1 MSTPTNLP
9 LLTLTDI
16 GTVDTLSQAIAYFTT
31 VGMPA
36 RNLSARTRTE
46 YHNDLADLAAY
57 LEKGNV
63 TAIAQVGLAE
73 LEAYQAEMD
82 RRGYAPST
90 RERKT
95 YAIKTFF
102 TFLHHQGIIRE
113 NVADRLIPPQREK
126 REPRFLSQQE
136 YQQLLRAASHHPRD
150 AAIIELFL
158 QTGMRLS
165 ELARLACSDIE
176 LPKRITRDPDNT
188 GLVRVT
194 RKRGKTQTIPLN
206 YKACQAVASYLKVRP
221 PVAHDALFV
230 TKFKTPMSKRAV
242 QYTITK
248 YLTEAR
254 ITAASVHTLRH
265 TMATHHVARGT
276 DLKTVQETL
285 GHERLETTAIYV
297 SLAKTAQRKAL
308 QEHAL

>member
-1 MSTPTNLP
+1 MQQ
-9 LLTLTDI
+9 LLTLQDI
-16 GTVDTLSQAIAYFTT
+16 QDVNTLTQAIAYFVT
-31 VGMPA
+31 VGMSA

-46 YHNDLADLAAY
+46 YQNDLADLVAY
-57 LEKGNV
+57 LATRGISQV
-63 TAIAQVGLAE
+63 DQVGLAE

-82 RRGYAPST
+82 RRGYAAST

-102 TFLHHQGIIRE
+102 KFLHHQGITRE
-113 NVADRLIPPQREK
+113 HIAARLIPPRREI
-126 REPRFLSQQE
+126 REPRFLSEQE
-136 YQQLLRAASHHPRD
+136 YQQLLRAASHNART

-165 ELARLACSDIE
+165 ELARLTLADLEI
-176 LPKRITRDPDNT
+176 PKRITRDPDNT
-188 GLVRVT
+188 GLVRIL

-206 YKACQAVASYLKVRP
+206 YKACQAVASYLRVRP
-221 PVAHDALFV
+221 AVAHDTLFV

-248 YLTEAR
+248 YLQEVG
-254 ITAASVHTLRH
+254 ITNASTHTLRH